1 VKIYT
6 CILPKCIIKIIFLG
20 FKRRDSLTDIPM
32 NAGLP
37 SFDTILHNAAASF
50 MQACNSCTNHIV
62 VHLRNF

>member
-1 VKIYT
+1 MKIYT